1 MRLFFTCGDCNGI
14 GPEIVVKTLS
24 VFYKKKRHKL
34 YFAVPKN
41 VFEETLKT
49 LLPIPNLR
57 DGIEY
62 EFVKTPEQSSPQK
75 NIVSIINLGNAKH
88 IFGKPTRL
96 SGEIA
101 FRALQES
108 FHAVENNY
116 ADCIIT
122 APISKDAF
130 HKAGIEFPGHT
141 ELFASW
147 TNTENVV
154 MFFHSTKIKAALLT
168 IHIPLKTVSFSLDK
182 NLIRKKLNI
191 VIDTLKKDFKI
202 ENPRIA
208 LLGVNPHAGENG
220 LLGNEEEDIFS
231 PLLDEFKEQVYGPF
245 PADAFFGMHAYKLF
259 DAVVGAYHDQV
270 LIPFKMLSFSDGVN
284 FTAGL
289 PIVRTSPDHGTAY
302 DIAGKGVADPA
313 SMIHAAKLAV
323 LICENRMKNAAA
335 P

>member
-24 VFYKKKRHKL
+24 VFYKKKKHKL

-41 VFEETLKT
+41 VFEETLNT
-49 LLPIPNLR
+49 LQTSF
-57 DGIEY
+57 EY
-62 EFVKTPEQSSPQK
+62 EFVKTPEQSSPKK
-75 NIVSIINLGNAKH
+75 NIVSIINLGNAKYV
-88 IFGKPTRL
+88 FGKPTRS
-96 SGEIA
+96 SGELA
-101 FRALQES
+101 FRSLQES
-108 FHAVENNY
+108 FNAVEKNY

-154 MFFHSTKIKAALLT
+154 MFFHSAKIKAALLT

-220 LLGNEEEDIFS
+220 LLGSEEENIFS

-259 DAVVGAYHDQV
+259 DTVIGAYHDQV

-302 DIAGKGVADPA
+302 DIAGKGIADP
-313 SMIHAAKLAV
+313 SSIIHAAKLAV
-323 LICENRMKNAAA
+323 LICENRMKNAAVS
-335 P
+335 